1 MDLVIITCLL
11 YVDLLTHLFSSLLL
25 YIYSSLIPFS
35 FISLSLLF
43 LFFPFFIFS
52 SFYPS
57 LSLRLFSSSSPLLHI
72 FISSPQICQWD
83 EVVVDVVNELGS
95 DSTTVHWH
103 GIHQRGTP
111 FMDGVPFL
119 TQCPIP
125 AGTTFR

>member
-1 MDLVIITCLL
+1 MLIYLL
-11 YVDLLTHLFSSLLL
+11 IF
-25 YIYSSLIPFS
+25 
-35 FISLSLLF
+35 SLLF
-43 LFFPFFIFS
+43 FFISTLRLFLSPS
-52 SFYPS
+52 SFY
-57 LSLRLFSSSSPLLHI
+57 LFSSSSPLLHI